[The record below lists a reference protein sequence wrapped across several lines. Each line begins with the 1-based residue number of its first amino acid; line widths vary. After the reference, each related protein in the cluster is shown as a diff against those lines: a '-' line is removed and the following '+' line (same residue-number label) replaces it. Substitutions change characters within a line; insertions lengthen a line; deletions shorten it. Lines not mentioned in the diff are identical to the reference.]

1 MVAADKWEGNGLT
14 AQSRRM
20 HYERVWG
27 SALMKAGL
35 DKALQQHLQKLLA
48 SDESGAKGTRLAD
61 DAQRLWQRAE
71 RFLAMNLIPPDID
84 RTPLELACYALQLP
98 MRQAKGA
105 SAGKLGQTSLKE
117 RAEQAAEL
125 LIVSVGDRADEAL
138 LDRTTRILRELPQ
151 KSPRL
156 AEARLLADAV
166 NLDDFGVVGLMLSA
180 MQLARQNAGLSQ
192 VAAGY
197 QKRQQYGYLDARLKD
212 GFHFEPVRQIARERL
227 RHAEQAARLL
237 LAELEEDRPS

>member
-1 MVAADKWEGNGLT
+1 
-14 AQSRRM
+14 
-20 HYERVWG
+20 
-27 SALMKAGL
+27 L
-35 DKALQQHLQKLLA
+35 DKALQQHLQKLLGI
-48 SDESGAKGTRLAD
+48 DEHGTKGPRLPD
-61 DAQRLWQRAE
+61 DARRLWQRVE

-84 RTPLELACYALQLP
+84 RGPLEVACYALQLP
-98 MRQAKGA
+98 MRQAKA
-105 SAGKLGQTSLKE
+105 SAAGKLGQISLKE

-125 LIVSVGDRADEAL
+125 IIAAAGEHAEEAL

-151 KSPRL
+151 RSPRL

-166 NLDDFGVVGLMLSA
+166 NLDDFGMVGLMLSA

-192 VAAGY
+192 VAEAY

-237 LAELEEDRPS
+237 LAELEEDRSP